1 MEQINVNSSVSAVDD
16 DKDDENK
23 ETTVLRNSNKD
34 TPNVESYKSVIDA
47 IDNQKLHEIENLFK
61 DSNKSNKNDII
72 IEMYNN
78 KLLNSERLQF
88 IIKYCTDY
96 FKVPSKL
103 IKKLIKDEN
112 VDLLDII
119 YNNLKF
125 FDNEFILQL
134 LIYYKNKKVISTSEL
149 NQQISNEKYR
159 ILVNSN
165 LPDSQT
171 VISIKI

>member
-88 IIKYCTDY
+88 LIKYCTDY